1 MHNYGKMFYRVYI
14 KQCQFSPNID
24 QDSENQNVKKK
35 KKKKTYQIQLGL
47 LTYDM

>member
-35 KKKKTYQIQLGL
+35 EKKTYQIQLGL

>member
-35 KKKKTYQIQLGL
+35 KKKKNLPDPAGTFDI
-47 LTYDM
+47 

>member
-35 KKKKTYQIQLGL
+35 KKKNLPDPAGTFDI
-47 LTYDM
+47 